1 MPRLHFSAFY
11 LRIPK
16 RAATTG
22 IRAEEVI
29 E

>member
-16 RAATTG
+16 KAATTV
-22 IRAEEVI
+22 IRADEVI